1 MNKNSCFEK
10 MTRTSVEPPDRG
22 KPPLNSSE
30 SGIPSTVISSRMGGS
45 KGGII
50 ENKNTTFEQLV
61 ADEKKTE
68 ISWSEM
74 EN

>member
-1 MNKNSCFEK
+1 MNKKSWFER
-10 MTRTSVEPPDRG
+10 MTRTSVEPPD
-22 KPPLNSSE
+22 SSE
-30 SGIPSTVISSRMGGS
+30 SVIPSTVISSRMGGS